1 MSKTIKTEKNDL
13 KSLEEL
19 TKQLELC
26 QAQAQENLNGWQRAK
41 ADYAN
46 LKREMESQ
54 REDLITYA
62 NLKLIEKLLPVHL
75 NFTTALK
82 HIPAEQQDLDWVVG
96 LKHIKSQLDEF
107 LKSLNVTEI
116 ETEGQF
122 DPRYHEA
129 LSQEQRADLEDGQ
142 IISTFEGGYR
152 LKDRVIKPARVI
164 VNVKP

>member
-1 MSKTIKTEKNDL
+1 MSKSIKTEKNDSKNLEELTEKL
-13 KSLEEL
+13 KSLE
-19 TKQLELC
+19 
-26 QAQAQENLNGWQRAK
+26 AQVQENLNGWQRAK

-46 LKREMESQ
+46 LKRQTEEQ
-54 REDLITYA
+54 KDDLITYA

-96 LKHIKSQLDEF
+96 IKHIKSQLDEF
-107 LKSLNVTEI
+107 LKNLNVTEI

-122 DPRYHEA
+122 DPRFHEA
-129 LSQEQRADLEDGQ
+129 LSQEQREDLDDGQ
-142 IISTFEGGYR
+142 IINTIEGGYC